1 MARRVKQLL
10 PQLRFPE
17 FDGDWTE
24 DRIDSFVE
32 RVSQP
37 VSVGLDTVYR
47 EIGVRSHG
55 RGVFH
60 KPETTGEKIGNKRVF
75 WVHPNAF
82 VVNIVFGWEQAVA
95 LTSES
100 ENGFIASH
108 RFPMYVPIEERIDLG
123 FMLRF
128 FLRPRGKH
136 LLELASPGGAG
147 RNKTLGQGEF
157 AKLKI
162 VVPSIDEQRKIAAAL
177 QAVDDKL
184 TALRRKRERL
194 TTYKR
199 GLMQQLFSQELR
211 FTRADGRP
219 FPDWEVRRLGE
230 ITKINMGQ
238 SPSSETYNNLAQ
250 GLPLI
255 QGNADISN
263 RTTSPRRFTT
273 SPTKI

>member
-1 MARRVKQLL
+1 
-10 PQLRFPE
+10 
-17 FDGDWTE
+17 
-24 DRIDSFVE
+24 
-32 RVSQP
+32 
-37 VSVGLDTVYR
+37 
-47 EIGVRSHG
+47 
-55 RGVFH
+55 
-60 KPETTGEKIGNKRVF
+60 
-75 WVHPNAF
+75 
-82 VVNIVFGWEQAVA
+82 
-95 LTSES
+95 
-100 ENGFIASH
+100 
-108 RFPMYVPIEERIDLG
+108 
-123 FMLRF
+123 MLRF

-273 SPTKI
+273 SPTKICNIGDIIMSVRAPVGEIAYSLHSACIGRGVCSLRASHSIEQKFLYHWLIWFEPQWRKIGQGSTFTAISGSDIKRLNLNLPHIEEQQKIADCLTAVDDKINAVAQQIDQIDTFKKGLLQQMFV